1 MQGRPVTP
9 AEKLL
14 HDRIAQLGCIACRQH
29 GIFNTH
35 ISIHHVHG
43 RTKPGAH
50 MQVLAL
56 CEGHHVGDGSDTI
69 SVHPWK
75 RRFEERYGKQ
85 DDLVAAQWADLGV
98 EYKTPER
105 KAKPINR
112 ERKEKEAVAK
122 PKLTQRESSTKPE
135 NPPQRGTLSQR
146 DRESK
151 PAKPKLAQRQTLQTP
166 SEQEAPAQHGT
177 LRQRER
183 VPKPEKAV
191 RPAKIAS
198 PARPLQSKG
207 QKIPS
212 AKAPKSAQQIAY
224 QAEQKVKKKKLQDAL
239 KPELKAQAKEF
250 RKAREA
256 EYLEANKEIIEARKQ
271 KAKDDQKRFKADLA
285 AKRKLSK

>member
-1 MQGRPVTP
+1 
-9 AEKLL
+9 
-14 HDRIAQLGCIACRQH
+14 
-29 GIFNTH
+29 
-35 ISIHHVHG
+35 
-43 RTKPGAH
+43 

-112 ERKEKEAVAK
+112 ERKAKEAVQK
-122 PKLTQRESSTKPE
+122 PKLTQRESSTSDE
-135 NPPQRGTLSQR
+135 TPPQHGKVSQRERALKPDTPKLAKRQTSSESDVLVQHGTLSQR
-146 DRESK
+146 
-151 PAKPKLAQRQTLQTP
+151 
-166 SEQEAPAQHGT
+166 
-177 LRQRER
+177 ER
-183 VPKPEKAV
+183 APKPEKPL
-191 RPAKIAS
+191 RPAKIAT
-198 PARPLQSKG
+198 ATRPLQSKG
-207 QKIPS
+207 QKIPTQSKSQKIPS

-224 QAEQKVKKKKLQDAL
+224 EAEQKTKQKKLKDAL

-256 EYLEANKEIIEARKQ
+256 EYLEANKETIDARKQ
-271 KAKDDQKRFKADLA
+271 KAKDEQKKFRADLA
-285 AKRKLSK
+285 AKRKLAK